1 MYRHMDE
8 TEIEIGRMSD
18 LRMVHF
24 YNLISKHDE
33 VGAIAVYDDEDRQF
47 NLCALDAHYDL
58 LLEKVVTC
66 YQRQTDRNLIVMD
79 EDTRTLLEAMM
90 QEGRTSEEPHFWG
103 DVPKAKLM
111 KTPRIDPGS
120 YLDYMV
126 IPILRY
132 YVRELHHLFD
142 LPLEWKYLTSSWHG
156 RGMLEGSANE
166 TAIHMPYRIA
176 RRRSGEYDILIGN
189 YLGKTHRLNIQIV
202 FERLALRAY
211 FSCPP
216 LGLNG
221 HSIYSISPRER
232 IVKEKTS
239 ISVGEK
245 VFYENAETVKALEP
259 AQKEALQERI
269 AQEGLTQFF
278 DTAPETTEAVEF
290 PWGHYWV
297 FSVADRFGDA
307 MQKQDVEVGY
317 LVMEDRYDI
326 VRKQSFSHIVG
337 KKNKVE
343 LDARCACGDVFVRK
357 DTKKQLQIAFED
369 TGYSS
374 SGRYKEGYSGKYLVT
389 EIE

>member
-8 TEIEIGRMSD
+8 TEIEIGRLSD

-33 VGAIAVYDDEDRQF
+33 VGAIAVYDDEDRQL
-47 NLCALDAHYDL
+47 NLCALDKHYDK

-66 YQRQTDRNLIVMD
+66 YQQQSDRRLIVMD
-79 EDTRTLLEAMM
+79 DETRALLEAMM
-90 QEGRTSEEPHFWG
+90 QEEHKSEGSHFWG
-103 DVPKAKLM
+103 DLPQATIL

-126 IPILRY
+126 IPMLRY
-132 YVRELHHLFD
+132 YIRELHHLFD
-142 LPLEWKYLTSSWHG
+142 LPLEWKLLTSSWHG
-156 RGMLEGSANE
+156 RGMLEGLANE

-176 RRRSGEYDILIGN
+176 RRKSGEYDILIGN
-189 YLGKTHRLNIQIV
+189 YLGKTHRLNVRIV
-202 FERLALRAY
+202 FERLALRTY

-221 HSIYSISPRER
+221 HSVYSISTRDR
-232 IVKEKTS
+232 AVKETTS

-259 AQKEALQERI
+259 AQKEALQQKI
-269 AQEGLTQFF
+269 AQEQLTQFF
-278 DTAPETTEAVEF
+278 GTAQDTTEIVEF

-297 FSVADRFGDA
+297 FSVADRFGEA

-326 VRKQSFSHIVG
+326 IRKQSFSHIVG
-337 KKNKVE
+337 QRNKVE
-343 LDARCACGDVFVRK
+343 LDARCACGDIFLRK
-357 DTKKQLQIAFED
+357 DKTSQLQIAFED
-369 TGYSS
+369 TGYGS
-374 SGRYKEGYSGKYLVT
+374 SGRYKELYSGRYLVE
-389 EIE
+389 EI